1 MFKKKLTH
9 KKIIKKAEKLFYYF
23 KLLKSTTEKKYPLLE
38 EEDIVNKQILLK
50 KLDDLIEI
58 LKAST
63 KKYIS
68 DEISLDEFDKKLN
81 NINNLYNKLRLE
93 NPILN
98 AIIYGYLTPSIQAI
112 TGTPVPDAYTFVS
125 LFENLKNSD

>member
-1 MFKKKLTH
+1 M
-9 KKIIKKAEKLFYYF
+9 
-23 KLLKSTTEKKYPLLE
+23 
-38 EEDIVNKQILLK
+38 
-50 KLDDLIEI
+50 
-58 LKAST
+58 
-63 KKYIS
+63 
-68 DEISLDEFDKKLN
+68 SLDEFDKKLN

>member
-1 MFKKKLTH
+1 MILQLPYN
-9 KKIIKKAEKLFYYF
+9 IIFTRL
-23 KLLKSTTEKKYPLLE
+23 
-38 EEDIVNKQILLK
+38 
-50 KLDDLIEI
+50 I

-81 NINNLYNKLRLE
+81 NINNLYNKLRLK

-98 AIIYGYLTPSIQAI
+98 AIIYGYLTTSIQAI

-125 LFENLKNSD
+125 LFKNLKNSD